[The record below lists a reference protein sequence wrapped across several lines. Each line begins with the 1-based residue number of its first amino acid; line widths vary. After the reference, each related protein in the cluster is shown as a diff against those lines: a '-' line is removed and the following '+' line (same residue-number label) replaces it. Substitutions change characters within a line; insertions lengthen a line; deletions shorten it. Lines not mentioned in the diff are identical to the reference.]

1 MRKLTFTNT
10 RGESVVLGNSRPF
23 LVTKLEGTGS
33 VDADIQMQKSPFQD
47 GRTFIDSLLDVRT
60 VSIEGAIVAT
70 DPLERTS
77 RRKKLTSV
85 FNPKLGPGTLRYE
98 YDGGVKVIQ
107 VIPDMSPTLPD
118 RQNSPFQK
126 FLLTLIC
133 PEPFWFDEK
142 AREYEMSDFVGGM
155 QFPLRLGTMF
165 SIRGSK
171 IVFKN
176 AGDVESPIEIRF
188 SGACQNPKVTNLTT
202 GEFIRINRE
211 IKANET
217 LIITT
222 AFGNKRVEID
232 DGAGNVQNAFHYI
245 DLDSTFWQ
253 MKKGDNK
260 IQYSTDDGATNVKVK
275 IIWKQRYLGV

>member
-1 MRKLTFTNT
+1 MRQLTFTNT

-77 RRKKLTSV
+77 RRKKLISV

-107 VIPDMSPTLPD
+107 AIPDMSPTLPD

-133 PEPFWFDEK
+133 PEPFWLDEK

-155 QFPLRLGTMF
+155 QFPLRLITMF
-165 SIRGSK
+165 SMRGSK
-171 IVFKN
+171 LVFKN
-176 AGDVESPIEIRF
+176 AGDAESPIEIRF
-188 SGACQNPKVTNLTT
+188 NGACQNPKVTNLTT
-202 GEFIRINRE
+202 GEFIRVNRE

-232 DGAGNVQNAFHYI
+232 DGEGNVQNAFHYI

>member
-1 MRKLTFTNT
+1 MRKITFTNS
-10 RGESVVLGNSRPF
+10 RGESVALGNSAPF
-23 LVTKLEGTGS
+23 LVTKLEGTGA

-60 VSIEGAIVAT
+60 LTIEGAILT
-70 DPLERTS
+70 YDPLERTKW
-77 RRKKLTSV
+77 RRKLVQVLS
-85 FNPKLGPGTLRYE
+85 PKLGSGTLRYE
-98 YDGGVKVIQ
+98 YDGGVKEIKA
-107 VIPDMSPTLPD
+107 IADGSPAFPD
-118 RQNSPFQK
+118 RQNIPAQK
-126 FLLTLIC
+126 FLLTLVC
-133 PEPFWFDEK
+133 PEPFWVDDK
-142 AREYEMSDFVGGM
+142 YREYEMSDFVGGM

-165 SIRGSK
+165 SVRGSK
-171 IVFKN
+171 LVFKN

-202 GEFIRINRE
+202 GEFIRVNRE

-222 AFGNKRVEID
+222 AYGNKRVEID
-232 DGAGNVQNAFHYI
+232 DGEGNVQNAFHYI